1 MDVGWE
7 NPPIFSMVSQDL
19 ESTPT
24 ETIILKWMFQ
34 VPGAYVF
41 LFLCLAMTT
50 ENCCLFFQLEFL
62 CLLEEFLPPLY
73 KINENHVESPQL
85 WWKIY
90 HNFQRVFPNINY
102 YMFIAYLLWA
112 FSRISITLLVLS
124 ENNFRFQAP
133 KNNSRSK
140 STFACRAQKKGTFW
154 RKTDAFLNS
163 PKNLPNGGAKPRRFQ
178 SSDPVKKRVCGWR
191 CAIRKMPVFL
201 LLLLLLLLLLGFS
214 GGLDFGFCWLEL
226 AFSQDKKKSGRLFC
240 VIGEM
245 CFTNPEESTVQQKA
259 IKTGNGKTSKLRQI
273 HLEVVDCYILQGKIL
288 LFN

>member
-140 STFACRAQKKGTFW
+140 STFACRAQKKRDVLEKNRCIF
-154 RKTDAFLNS
+154 KL
-163 PKNLPNGGAKPRRFQ
+163 PKKP
-178 SSDPVKKRVCGWR
+178 PKRWGQ
-191 CAIRKMPVFL
+191 ATS
-201 LLLLLLLLLLGFS
+201 FS
-214 GGLDFGFCWLEL
+214 IQWPG
-226 AFSQDKKKSGRLFC
+226 Q
-240 VIGEM
+240 
-245 CFTNPEESTVQQKA
+245 
-259 IKTGNGKTSKLRQI
+259 KTGLWVKMCHPENAGVS
-273 HLEVVDCYILQGKIL
+273 VVVVVVVVVGIFGRAGFWIL
-288 LFN
+288 LVGVGFFAR